1 MNSLSNK
8 SLLDGPHSDSSLGQ
22 PTGPTQ
28 MVNRM
33 QNPAGMMLS
42 LTCLVVTAEI
52 CVGTN
57 YYNHFCDALTRA
69 GMNQFAQVGMQQPM
83 GQRATPPL
91 PMGANL
97 NQVIATCSIVH
108 IHYTKVCV

>member
-52 CVGTN
+52 CVG
-57 YYNHFCDALTRA
+57 H
-69 GMNQFAQVGMQQPM
+69 
-83 GQRATPPL
+83 
-91 PMGANL
+91 
-97 NQVIATCSIVH
+97 VITTIFVMLSPVQE
-108 IHYTKVCV
+108 